1 MSNYT
6 AKGPKK
12 VIQINEKELQQ
23 HLSTLVTDTVQ
34 EVLNQVLDAEA
45 DEMVGAVRYER
56 SADRQ
61 DYRSGSYTR
70 KLHTKAGE
78 VTLSIPK
85 LREQTF
91 QTAIIERYRRRE
103 SSIEEALVEM
113 YLAGVSTRRVADIT
127 EALWDTRVSSSTISK
142 LNHSVYEHIEKWR
155 SRPIEGE
162 FPYVYLDGVSLK
174 RRWGGEVGNGVGIN
188 SHRGGDRRPSSRSG
202 GGGRG

>member
-23 HLSTLVTDTVQ
+23 HLSSLVTDTVQ

-45 DEMVGAVRYER
+45 DEMVGAARYER

-113 YLAGVSTRRVADIT
+113 YLAGYP
-127 EALWDTRVSSSTISK
+127 
-142 LNHSVYEHIEKWR
+142 SV
-155 SRPIEGE
+155 
-162 FPYVYLDGVSLK
+162 DA
-174 RRWGGEVGNGVGIN
+174 
-188 SHRGGDRRPSSRSG
+188 SG
-202 GGGRG
+202 GGYHRGAVGHAGEFG